1 MPLVTTPVYA
11 SRISRIGAQLVD
23 SVIIFAPLLI
33 ASFVGVVSE
42 RLAIIAL
49 IAAVIFALGY
59 YFFADCMRNGQSL
72 GKRALDL
79 AVVHAETGEPCT
91 AGQSFVRNILL
102 YLLGP
107 IDWIF
112 IFGSRHQRLGDM
124 LAGTIVVEAPDG
136 VLP

>member
-1 MPLVTTPVYA
+1 MPLATTPVYA

-23 SVIIFAPLLI
+23 SLIIIAPLALTFIVGAVSEVLVIIT
-33 ASFVGVVSE
+33 
-42 RLAIIAL
+42 L
-49 IAAVIFALGY
+49 IAALIFALGY
-59 YFFADCMRNGQSL
+59 YFFADCMRNGQSI
-72 GKRALDL
+72 GKRALDI

-91 AGQSFVRNILL
+91 AFQSFLRNILL
-102 YLLGP
+102 YVLGP

-124 LAGTIVVEAPDG
+124 LAGTIVIEARDG